1 MAASAPPGR
10 QPMAPPET
18 QKIDAE
24 IRDVIYGTGTR
35 REPTNYDRAILRGL
49 QQLRHVYQGTVDP
62 AVVAHRRRRN
72 KAARRSRRLNRL
84 AS

>member
-1 MAASAPPGR
+1 MAATTPQEAR
-10 QPMAPPET
+10 AAARPEPE
-18 QKIDAE
+18 QIDAE

>member
-1 MAASAPPGR
+1 MAASPPPVR
-10 QPMAPPET
+10 QPAAAEP
-18 QKIDAE
+18 QQIDPE